1 MGYGQYSFSDREYRT
16 QKLGYKSKSAKEI
29 FKSRFINKEMNP
41 KDVNLRESRDSDEH
55 PNSIPIIIGLDVT
68 GSMGTVPHH
77 LVKEGLPNI
86 ISKLME
92 NGINDPQILFT
103 AIGDHKHDKAPLQIG
118 QFESSDDLM
127 DKWLTNV
134 YLEGGGGRNGGESYL
149 LAWYFA
155 YNHTVT
161 DSIEKRNKKGYL
173 ITIGDEP
180 TFLTIPYKNIEN
192 IMGKRKEIVYNEIWN
207 DNNEWGIVEEE
218 STIDDNKDYDG
229 LELLKK
235 AQEKYNVYH
244 IHVAQTK
251 SGKLESTIEG
261 WHELLGD
268 NLIVAETREDVA
280 NIIADIIVK
289 NENLEIEDNFI

>member
-1 MGYGQYSFSDREYRT
+1 
-16 QKLGYKSKSAKEI
+16 
-29 FKSRFINKEMNP
+29 
-41 KDVNLRESRDSDEH
+41 
-55 PNSIPIIIGLDVT
+55 
-68 GSMGTVPHH
+68 
-77 LVKEGLPNI
+77 
-86 ISKLME
+86 
-92 NGINDPQILFT
+92 
-103 AIGDHKHDKAPLQIG
+103 
-118 QFESSDDLM
+118 
-127 DKWLTNV
+127 
-134 YLEGGGGRNGGESYL
+134 
-149 LAWYFA
+149 
-155 YNHTVT
+155 
-161 DSIEKRNKKGYL
+161 
-173 ITIGDEP
+173 
-180 TFLTIPYKNIEN
+180 
-192 IMGKRKEIVYNEIWN
+192 MGKRKEIVYNEIWN
-207 DNNEWGIVEEE
+207 DNNEWDIVEEE